1 MEEPENSWKL
11 FLPIS
16 DIFCMLCLTSRNHT
30 SPVSS
35 SLRTSNTRRPTVR
48 KSLCLILAALL
59 VVIAFPPLLFSG
71 DVSVNGYWKDTNHDG
86 VKDTYVS
93 PYHRTSPN
101 DTVKDNYGYPG
112 NYNPNTGTTSP
123 GYPDTY
129 EKSHKP
135 KNSLGW

>member
-1 MEEPENSWKL
+1 M
-11 FLPIS
+11 
-16 DIFCMLCLTSRNHT
+16 
-30 SPVSS
+30 
-35 SLRTSNTRRPTVR
+35 R
-48 KSLCLILAALL
+48 KSLCLILVALL
-59 VVIAFPPLLFSG
+59 VVIAFPSLLFAG
-71 DVSVNGYWKDTNHDG
+71 DVSVRGYWKDTNHDG

-112 NYNPNTGTTSP
+112 NYNPNTGTISP
-123 GYPDTY
+123 GNSDTY